1 MAKVASV
8 LAAAEVDIVHIH
20 SGEDGAQETKDFY
33 FVIAVRDRAHLDTV
47 LAKLRRT
54 SVVIRA
60 DRSKN
65 SVTQA
70 ITSP

>member
-1 MAKVASV
+1 
-8 LAAAEVDIVHIH
+8 
-20 SGEDGAQETKDFY
+20 
-33 FVIAVRDRAHLDTV
+33 LDTV